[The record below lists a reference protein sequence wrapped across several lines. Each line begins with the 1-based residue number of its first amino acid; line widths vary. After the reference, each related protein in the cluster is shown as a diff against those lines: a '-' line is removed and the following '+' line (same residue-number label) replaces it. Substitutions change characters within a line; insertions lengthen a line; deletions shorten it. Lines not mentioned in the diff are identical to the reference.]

1 MTEDSIFELR
11 KKFLLGL
18 VKEEGELLN
27 KHYDFCDWCF
37 NSGSFSEV
45 SEDPIV
51 FRSDL
56 SNLYIKWYYQIKNG
70 FKQENRKEINKDR

>member
-1 MTEDSIFELR
+1 L
-11 KKFLLGL
+11 
-18 VKEEGELLN
+18 
-27 KHYDFCDWCF
+27 CF

-45 SEDPIV
+45 REDPIV